1 MTVEE
6 VVAPAAANTLGR
18 MLLQHQVEQFLYR
31 EARLLD
37 RWQWST
43 WLELFAEDVLYW
55 MPVRKNRLRRQRDQD
70 EVPQGIEMAHFYD
83 NFESLQMRVNQM
95 HSGTHWAED
104 PPSRCRHLVSNV
116 IVTPCGEHSS
126 AAVESAEFDV
136 VSNFLLYRNRL
147 ESETD
152 IWVGERRDVLR
163 VVNSDFKI
171 AKRTILLDQNVVQSK
186 NLSVLF

>member
-1 MTVEE
+1 MTVEQIVTPDTGVE
-6 VVAPAAANTLGR
+6 LEKV
-18 MLLQHQVEQFLYR
+18 LLQHRVEQFLYH
-31 EARLLD
+31 EAQLLD
-37 RWQWST
+37 RWQWSS

-83 NFESLQMRVNQM
+83 DFESLRMRVNQM

-104 PPSRCRHLVSNV
+104 PPSRCRHLVTNV
-116 IVTPCGEHSS
+116 IITPRADGEAAPGVT
-126 AAVESAEFDV
+126 EFDV
-136 VSNFLLYRNRL
+136 SCNFVLYRNRL

-152 IWVGERRDVLR
+152 IWAGERRDVLR
-163 VVNSDFKI
+163 ADGTSFKI